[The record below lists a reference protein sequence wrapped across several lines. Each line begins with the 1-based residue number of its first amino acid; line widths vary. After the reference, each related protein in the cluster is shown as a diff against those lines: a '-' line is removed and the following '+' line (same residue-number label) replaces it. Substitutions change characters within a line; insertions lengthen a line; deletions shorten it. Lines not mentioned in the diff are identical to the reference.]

1 MSGLWAKL
9 NLKDRREI
17 VVLNAPGSFAAELKA
32 LGRVRVNRRISG
44 VKELTFVL
52 AFVVTKAELDK
63 VAAMVVG
70 KASGDALLWFAYP
83 KGTSTKYKCDFNRD
97 SGWDILRQSGFDT
110 VRQVAIDEDWSAL
123 RFRRIEFINHRA
135 GK

>member
-1 MSGLWAKL
+1 MSNLWAKL
-9 NLKDRREI
+9 NLKDQSEI
-17 VVLNAPGSFAAELKA
+17 VVLNPPGSFATELEA
-32 LGRVRVNRRISG
+32 LGRVRVRRRISD

-52 AFVVTKAELDK
+52 AFVVTKVELDK
-63 VAAMVVG
+63 VAAMIVS

-83 KGTSTKYKCDFNRD
+83 KGTSTKYKCDLNRD
-97 SGWDILRQSGFDT
+97 RGWEILRQSGLDT
-110 VRQVAIDEDWSAL
+110 VRQVAIDDDWSAL

>member
-1 MSGLWAKL
+1 MSSMWAKL
-9 NLKDRREI
+9 NLKDQSEI
-17 VVLNAPGSFAAELKA
+17 VVLNAPHTFAAELKA
-32 LGRVRVNRRISG
+32 LGRVRVHQHISG

-52 AFVVTKAELDK
+52 AFVVTKVELDK
-63 VAAMVVG
+63 AAATVVR
-70 KASGDALLWFAYP
+70 KASGDPLLWFAYP

-97 SGWDILRQSGFDT
+97 SGWDILRKAGFDT

-135 GK
+135 AK